1 MAIDKDEYDIS
12 NAISAL
18 ANILR
23 YAIVNSNGEVTIRD
37 EMEWLRKYI
46 YLQQYRVKNSFSYNA
61 FVEPDAQNAIV
72 HKLLLQPFIENAIK
86 HGFTPEQEDA
96 QLKVYVSC
104 NDRSLEIRIEDNGKG
119 MDPEIIEK
127 INCHDFETLKGNTN
141 IGISNVVT
149 RLEMYYGKDGKMR
162 AVPDMEKGSC
172 IVIDIPLKKKQIRKF
187 IPF

>member
-23 YAIVNSNGEVTIRD
+23 YAIVNSNGEVPIRD

-61 FVEPDAQNAIV
+61 FIEPEAQNAMV
-72 HKLLLQPFIENAIK
+72 HKLLLQPFIENSIK
-86 HGFTPEQEDA
+86 HGFTPDQEDA
-96 QLKVYVSC
+96 KLSVYVSAAE
-104 NDRSLEIRIEDNGKG
+104 NTLLIKIEDNGKG
-119 MDPEIIEK
+119 MDPDVIEK
-127 INCHDFETLKGNTN
+127 INNRDFETLKGNTN

-149 RLEMYYGKDGKMR
+149 RLEMYYGKEGKMT
-162 AVPDMEKGSC
+162 AEPGMEKGSC
-172 IVIDIPLKKKQIRKF
+172 IIIEIPFKKKTD
-187 IPF
+187 

>member
-61 FVEPDAQNAIV
+61 FVEPDAQAAIV

-86 HGFTPEQEDA
+86 HGFTPDQEDA
-96 QLKVYVSC
+96 KLGVYVGRK
-104 NDRSLEIRIEDNGKG
+104 DDFLQITIEDNGKG
-119 MDPEIIEK
+119 MDPDIIEK
-127 INCHDFETLKGNTN
+127 INSRDFETLKGNTN

-149 RLEMYYGKDGKMR
+149 RLEMYYGNEGKMR
-162 AVPDMEKGSC
+162 AEPGRERGSL
-172 IVIDIPLKKKQIRKF
+172 IIIEIPYKKKTD
-187 IPF
+187 